1 MDAGMRI
8 IYGCNSQGQGHL
20 GKAAVLVPLLEARGH
35 EVRVISSGP
44 TPPANYQFTWHKH
57 VAGLVYAIENGH
69 ADVGRTLRNWLQSSP
84 SLLHSLKTLRRL
96 IRDFKPELMISD
108 FEPLTASPLLD
119 PPCQVVS
126 VCRQVALLDPQVA
139 TPAPTSTHARLV
151 RTMIRLFTLGADRKH
166 GYHYSPQS
174 HRCVPPI
181 IRPEL
186 FSLRPTLGEHIVIY
200 NHHFVLQGEAERLI
214 AWASDRRI
222 AVRAYGFDDMP
233 RGQAGYVRFQPSSRQ
248 QMLLDLASSRG
259 VITTAGL
266 TTPAEG
272 FLLGKPVCVVPL
284 PDQWEQQA
292 NAIHLQ
298 DAGMAVATDSWD
310 YDRVLETPAPT
321 DDHPGKRWLTTDADT
336 VLDVILGTPAAATS
350 CAA

>member
-1 MDAGMRI
+1 MRI
-8 IYGCNSQGQGHL
+8 VYGCNSQGQGHL

-44 TPPANYQFTWHKH
+44 TPPANYQFAWHQH
-57 VAGLVYAIENGH
+57 VTGLVYAIENGH
-69 ADVGRTLRNWLQSSP
+69 ADVGRTLKNWLQSSP
-84 SLLHSLKTLRRL
+84 ALLQSLRSLRRIIQEFQPGL
-96 IRDFKPELMISD
+96 IISD

-119 PPCQVVS
+119 PPCEVVS
-126 VCRQVALLDPQVA
+126 VCRQVALLDPAVP
-139 TPAPTSTHARLV
+139 TPAPTSLHARLV

-186 FSLRPTLGEHIVIY
+186 FSLRPTVGDHVVVY
-200 NHHFVLQGEAERLI
+200 NHSFVVDGEADRLI

-292 NAIHLQ
+292 NVVHLEH
-298 DAGMAVATDSWD
+298 AGMAVGSDQWD
-310 YDRVLETPAPT
+310 YDKVLEAPAPAQ
-321 DDHPGKRWLTTDADT
+321 DHPGRRWLTTDADT
-336 VLDVILGTPAAATS
+336 VLDVILGATAVATRQAA
-350 CAA
+350 